1 MIVLDLEAF
10 KGNEKHISGDAILK
24 ARDEANRQ
32 VKHSLA
38 HFDFNGELI
47 SYPSDAVIFM
57 EKPNDHQVLGIIHPG
72 RLSSFSLNYVYN
84 ALVTKS
90 SQYDLWNGESIFDL
104 ISVLQKGANQRDL
117 EQLSALIAYR
127 PTVLQSKRL
136 TQSVLKK
143 YRCGEE
149 ASKAFHFYID
159 QSGYALITMR
169 DVKHLFELFCGDE
182 KYMTRNFHAKELNK
196 VGYYLCSESDLPS
209 LLSLCKADNFRNEI
223 SKEPGKDVYKI
234 EGIPVQKI
242 DLTFEVHDVKI
253 KPSRIKSSIPL
264 NEYGYTAKQVQ
275 YAMES
280 ICNERYITA
289 RTLAYTSGMSLTQLS
304 DFVDIAVRDK
314 LIESVHIDA
323 FTYSSVEP
331 FQFTIKGNALSMKR
345 GGKRMNKTALKKQMS
360 IIVERYLDSRKHIDK
375 MVRVPNCLGF
385 FGSSINKDAVD
396 YGDLDVFF
404 TTEIS
409 KLGEEKIYDFIK
421 DRPNSD
427 PALVYRHLLS
437 QAYSSELFPIKPPSV
452 PEYSRLDGYAER
464 VARSFLKRNSKLI
477 SIHDLDDV
485 SGIDADFEVHYIG
498 DEKLDKPITDYY
510 ELRNALSRFI
520 D

>member
-1 MIVLDLEAF
+1 MIVLNLEEF
-10 KGNEKHISGDAILK
+10 KDNDAHISGDVILK
-24 ARDEANRQ
+24 ARAEADRQ
-32 VKHSLA
+32 VKYSLA
-38 HFDFNGELI
+38 HFDFDGELI

-57 EKPNDHQVLGIIHPG
+57 EKPNDYQFYGIINS
-72 RLSSFSLNYVYN
+72 RKSSSYSSNYVYN

-104 ISVLQKGANQRDL
+104 ISVFQKAANQRDL
-117 EQLSALIAYR
+117 DQLSELTTYR

-136 TQSVLKK
+136 TQAVLNKFK
-143 YRCGEE
+143 CGEE
-149 ASKAFHFYID
+149 ASKACHFYID
-159 QSGYALITMR
+159 RNGYALITMR
-169 DVKHLFELFCGDE
+169 DIKYLFEMFYDDE
-182 KYMTRNFHAKELNK
+182 KYMTSNFYAKMFNQ
-196 VGYYLCSESDLPS
+196 VGYYLCSESDLPY
-209 LLSLCKADNFRNEI
+209 LISLCKSDNFRNDM

-242 DLTFEVHDVKI
+242 DLNFKVDDVKI

-264 NEYGYTAKQVQ
+264 NEYGYTANQIK

-280 ICNERYITA
+280 ICCQRYKTA

-314 LIESVHIDA
+314 LIESVHNDV
-323 FTYSSVEP
+323 FTFSSVEP

-360 IIVERYLDSRKHIDK
+360 IIVERYLDSRKHLDK

-404 TTEIS
+404 TTEFS
-409 KLGEEKIYDFIK
+409 THGKEKIYDFIK
-421 DRPNSD
+421 DHPNAD
-427 PALVYRHLLS
+427 PALVYHHLLS
-437 QAYSSELFPIKPPSV
+437 EAYSSELFPIKPPSV

-464 VARSFLKRNSKLI
+464 VARSFLKRKSKLI

-485 SGIDADFEVHYIG
+485 SAIDANFEVHYIG
-498 DEKLDKPITDYY
+498 DEKLDKPITDYQ
-510 ELRNALSRFI
+510 ELRKALSRFI

>member
-1 MIVLDLEAF
+1 MIVLNLEDF
-10 KGNEKHISGDAILK
+10 KENDDHISGDVILK
-24 ARDEANRQ
+24 ARAEASRQ
-32 VKHSLA
+32 VKCSLA
-38 HFDFNGELI
+38 HFHLGSELI

-57 EKPNDHQVLGIIHPG
+57 ENPNMYQAYGIIHSMKSP
-72 RLSSFSLNYVYN
+72 RIALSYVYDS
-84 ALVTKS
+84 LVTKS

-104 ISVLQKGANQRDL
+104 ISVFQKAANQRDL
-117 EQLSALIAYR
+117 DQLSELITYR
-127 PTVLQSKRL
+127 PTVLQSQRL
-136 TQSVLKK
+136 TQAVLNK
-143 YRCGEE
+143 YKCGEE

-159 QSGYALITMR
+159 RNGYALITMR
-169 DVKHLFELFCGDE
+169 DVKHLFELFCGDK
-182 KYMTRNFHAKELNK
+182 KYMTRNFYAKELNK
-196 VGYYLCSESDLPS
+196 VGYYLCSESDLPY
-209 LLSLCKADNFRNEI
+209 LLSLCKADTFRNDI

-242 DLTFEVHDVKI
+242 DLTFEVDDVKI

-264 NEYGYTAKQVQ
+264 NEYGYTANQVK

-280 ICNERYITA
+280 ICRQRYRTA

-314 LIESVHIDA
+314 LIESVHNNT
-323 FTYSSVEP
+323 FTFSSVEP

-360 IIVERYLDSRKHIDK
+360 IIVERYLDSRKHLDK

-404 TTEIS
+404 TTEFS
-409 KLGEEKIYDFIK
+409 ALGKEKVDDFIK
-421 DRPNSD
+421 EHSNAD
-427 PALVYRHLLS
+427 PALVYHHLLS
-437 QAYSSELFPIKPPSV
+437 EAYSSQLFPIKPPSV

-464 VARSFLKRNSKLI
+464 VARAFLKRKSKLI

-485 SGIDADFEVHYIG
+485 SGIGADFEVHYIG
-498 DEKLDKPITDYY
+498 DEKLDKPITDYQ
-510 ELRNALSRFI
+510 ELRRALSRFI